1 MLGKWPAAPY
11 SHWWPFGLEHCNRQ
25 GIGRVDSMKARIDA
39 LAWGLLPYVSLAPL
53 AAMLLEQFVRGAK

>member
-1 MLGKWPAAPY
+1 
-11 SHWWPFGLEHCNRQ
+11 
-25 GIGRVDSMKARIDA
+25 MKARIDA